1 MAWIKPV
8 YDRPN
13 LQTRTTA
20 TDMNRIV
27 NNMAVL
33 GGSPVKN
40 SYTANDIVKVA
51 EWNAIVSFAQSKDP
65 NVTSSTRFDNLNA
78 IEYAMQQMH
87 DDLGWGHYR
96 TTPWRDVGPTWGDMN
111 IDL

>member
-1 MAWIKPV
+1 MAI
-8 YDRPN
+8 
-13 LQTRTTA
+13 
-20 TDMNRIV
+20 
-27 NNMAVL
+27 L

-40 SYTANDIVKVA
+40 SYTVNDIVKVA

-78 IEYAMQQMH
+78 IEYAMQRMRE
-87 DDLGWGHYR
+87 DLGWGRYK
-96 TTPWRDVGPTWGDMN
+96 TTPWEDVGPTWGDMN